1 MKHGYLH
8 AKNGFFTY
16 LIITLALYSSNRTDV
31 LYFSEAAAIMKDIVD
46 AIAYLHSQGIA
57 HRDVKVCI
65 LINEKLLSRM
75 NLTAIHYRF
84 TLQPEA
90 HPTIV
95 VF

>member
-8 AKNGFFTY
+8 AKNGFFPY
-16 LIITLALYSSNRTDV
+16 LIITLALYSNKRTYIF
-31 LYFSEAAAIMKDIVD
+31 YFSEAAAIMKDIVD

>member
-16 LIITLALYSSNRTDV
+16 LIITLALYCSNRTDV

-84 TLQPEA
+84 TL
-90 HPTIV
+90 
-95 VF
+95 